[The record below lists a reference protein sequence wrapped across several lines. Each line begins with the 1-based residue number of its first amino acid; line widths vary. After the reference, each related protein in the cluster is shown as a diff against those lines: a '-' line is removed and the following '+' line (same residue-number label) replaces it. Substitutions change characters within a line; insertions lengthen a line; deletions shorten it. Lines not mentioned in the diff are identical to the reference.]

1 MSFIDV
7 SQWAVILILAACTA
21 FNGFCLAK
29 VWEFVKE
36 EIVKPLFGA
45 KR

>member
-7 SQWAVILILAACTA
+7 SQWAAILVACTA